1 MSLKHTQ
8 DTNFTTSVKTL
19 SRHIYGKN
27 NSMLEEA
34 TAYFIQKNTFQLESI
49 ALEKSKKQTV
59 KAENNLVKY
68 NKELAK
74 MELEREERRVK
85 LDDLCH
91 DILALCEGDNYQEDN
106 RKSSQLLATIQLLI
120 PQDAGKIAHSN
131 ALNKPLYKAVLCL
144 RILDRLCIDNKIHDT
159 YIKERLADIPLD
171 RYQRFS
177 VIDPVGY
184 KKFVDEVKIPLI
196 KAALLQDIGN
206 NHPSAQLILKGQ
218 DGTENPYRLLCLEER
233 KKLLQIDYSET
244 INYLIEGIGVAK
256 YSGDLKAEQKTFNEA
271 EKRKLIFIKA
281 LLKGSIN
288 PKKGIGNLLK
298 VPQLYT
304 SMVLSTKENYN
315 YSLLPKV
322 YQVLYKNV
330 ERGVCHREVVDVMYK
345 ITGAF
350 PLGYGVTFITENQQ
364 GEKQYGYEYA
374 IVKSLYPENP
384 EEPNCRTATRNLTF
398 ISFGQDLV
406 ISQSRNLYFPL
417 AAKKLNKVS
426 KERLNEILELLSSNY
441 TERKALD
448 IIPRCWFA
456 NEYFSEKNHQKL
468 WSK

>member
-1 MSLKHTQ
+1 MSLKHTL
-8 DTNFTTSVKTL
+8 DTNFTMRVKAL
-19 SRHIYGKN
+19 SRRIYGKN
-27 NSMLEEA
+27 ESMLEEA
-34 TAYFIQKNTFQLESI
+34 TTYFVQQNTFKLKPTAFTS
-49 ALEKSKKQTV
+49 SKKKTV
-59 KAENNLVKY
+59 KAENELAKY
-68 NKELAK
+68 NKQVAIT
-74 MELEREERRVK
+74 ELECEERQNQ
-85 LDDLCH
+85 LDSICH

-106 RKSSQLLATIQLLI
+106 RKSAQLLATIQLLI
-120 PQDAGKIAHSN
+120 PHGEGSVANSN

-144 RILDRLCIDNKIHDT
+144 RVLDRLCIDNKINDT
-159 YIKERLADIPLD
+159 YIKERLACIPLN

-177 VIDPVGY
+177 TIDPVGY
-184 KKFVDEVKIPLI
+184 ERFVDEVKIPLI

-206 NHPSAQLILKGQ
+206 NHPNAQSILKGK
-218 DGTENPYRLLCLEER
+218 DGTENPYRLLDIEER
-233 KKLLQIDYSET
+233 KQLLQIDYSET

-256 YSGDLKAEQKTFNEA
+256 YSGSLREEKTSFDET
-271 EKRKLIFIKA
+271 EKRKLIFIKG

-288 PKKGIGNLLK
+288 PKKGLGNLLK

-304 SMVLSTKENYN
+304 SMILSTKDNYN

-330 ERGVCHREVVDVMYK
+330 ERGVCHREVVDIMYK

-350 PLGYGVTFITENQQ
+350 PLGYGITFITENSQGGQQ
-364 GEKQYGYEYA
+364 YAYEYA

-384 EEPNCRTATRNLTF
+384 EEPSCRTATRNLTF
-398 ISFGQDLV
+398 ISFGQDLIV
-406 ISQSRNLYFPL
+406 PKSRNLYFPL
-417 AAKKLNKVS
+417 AAKKLNKMS

-441 TERKALD
+441 KERKVLD

-456 NEYFSEKNHQKL
+456 DEYFSEKNHQKL